1 MSTARI
7 GIAGIA
13 YAFPEHRRSVSELA
27 ERGQLQS
34 APEQLE
40 AFGFSSVYVAECE
53 TPYSLALEAAAAV
66 MREQSVDPAD
76 VDVLLYCGTP
86 SVATRGPMIG

>member
-13 YAFPEHRRSVSELA
+13 YALPEHRRSLSELA
-27 ERGQLQS
+27 RRGQLES
-34 APEQLE
+34 TPEQLE

-53 TPYSLALEAAAAV
+53 TPYSLALEAAA
-66 MREQSVDPAD
+66 SV
-76 VDVLLYCGTP
+76 LN
-86 SVATRGPMIG
+86 

>member
-1 MSTARI
+1 MSAARI

-13 YAFPEHRRSVSELA
+13 YAFPEHRRSLSELA
-27 ERGQLQS
+27 QRGQLES

-40 AFGFSSVYVAECE
+40 AFGFSNVYVAECE
-53 TPYSLALEAAAAV
+53 TPYSLALEAATAV
-66 MREQSVDPAD
+66 MREQHVEPVD

-86 SVATRGPMIG
+86 SVAF